1 MDKLIINY
9 RVADICKFV
18 TDKCCSVDGKFF
30 NHKSELATEAKY
42 KSLRNW
48 RTDLHTTDYKL
59 SDLF

>member
-1 MDKLIINY
+1 MDKSIINY

-18 TDKCCSVDGKFF
+18 TDKCFSIDGEFF

-48 RTDLHTTDYKL
+48 RTDLNKIDYKL
-59 SDLF
+59 PELF